1 MMRILV
7 DNDVVLD
14 FILKRPPFDREA
26 KELFVR
32 SARKEIEIY
41 VCALTPT
48 NSFYTI
54 RKERDLPTAQASVI
68 QLLKL
73 VQVSRVDMSILEDAS
88 MLGFSDYEDAVQ
100 CASAMAENLDA
111 IVTPNAK
118 DFKNS
123 PIPVYSPT
131 EFLDILRIDSS
142 AESEG

>member
-1 MMRILV
+1 MNRILV

-14 FILKRPPFDREA
+14 FILKRPPFAREA

-111 IVTPNAK
+111 IVTRNAK